1 MPLMK
6 KCIVL
11 LLSLSFQ
18 LFGAVENSV
27 IPLMDSLYHNQQ
39 ASMQS
44 VVQNRNDIL
53 RVMTF
58 NMLYNVKNAEDKL
71 PLKHRWGQRKFR
83 LFQYLEFSKAD
94 IISSQELQEDQVKDV
109 VGALG
114 PHYGHYGLKTR
125 ENENRTDTNAIFF
138 NTDRLELLEGITLF
152 YEEVGGNGFTY
163 AYFKD
168 KYLNKNVVVLN
179 TKLSWG
185 IGWQAMKKRA
195 SEATQLSQ
203 FVAFLPL
210 QEPILLMGDFNT
222 LYFLDGKSLVKILT
236 QNCLNDSEIL
246 SIFGHFG
253 PYCSINNSVFLTPFV
268 GPDLKGFILDRI
280 FVNKQISVVT
290 HAIDTA
296 KVDGEFPSD
305 HFPVIVDIFF
315 NDK

>member
-1 MPLMK
+1 MK

-18 LFGAVENSV
+18 LFGGVENSV
-27 IPLMDSLYHNQQ
+27 IPLMDSIYEQYVH
-39 ASMQS
+39 
-44 VVQNRNDIL
+44 NRNDKL

-71 PLKHRWGQRKFR
+71 PFKHRWGQRKSR
-83 LFQYLEFSKAD
+83 LFEYLAFARVD
-94 IISSQELQEDQVKDV
+94 IISSQELQEDQVQEV
-109 VGALG
+109 VMALG
-114 PHYGHYGLKTR
+114 PHYSHYGLKTR

-138 NTDRLELLEGITLF
+138 NTDRLELLEGKTLF

-168 KYLNKNVVVLN
+168 KDLNKKFVVLN

-195 SEATQLSQ
+195 SEATYLSQ
-203 FVAFLPL
+203 FVAFLPPH
-210 QEPILLMGDFNT
+210 EPILLMGDFNT

-236 QNCLNDSEIL
+236 QNCLNDSEIS

-268 GPDLKGFILDRI
+268 GPVLKGFILDRI
-280 FVNKQISVVT
+280 FVNDQISVVA

-296 KVDGEFPSD
+296 KVDGEYPSD
-305 HFPVIVDIFF
+305 HFPVIVDIVF
-315 NDK
+315 NP